1 MPKKYCNDFQLHQ
14 SILDGVNKLTANV
27 ASTLGPRGRNVI
39 LGERNKTPI
48 VTKDGVTIAKFVS
61 FEDLFE
67 DAGAQ
72 IVKQAAMQTN
82 DEAGDGTTTSTVLA
96 YAILKEAQKYIRSG
110 VSPVE
115 LKRGMDK
122 ACEKIVDYLKANAV
136 KITNKQDIENVAK
149 ISANGDA
156 VIGSL
161 VATAIDQAGKNGSVS
176 IEEARSVETSLELIE
191 GFSFDSGYI
200 SSQFITDERRAAVK
214 YEDCLVFVANYKL
227 DSIEEMLPAL
237 EMAAR
242 ESRPLVIVA
251 DEIEGQ
257 FLAALIA
264 NALRGTMRVVAIKS
278 PRYGEERQGILEDL
292 AISTGSTFFKRNGKL
307 SLKDIKLK
315 HFGRAKMVEV
325 LKNSTTIVGG
335 NGDFK
340 KIEEQ
345 IETLKEKIKQE
356 SALQICQRI
365 QERITRLASG
375 VAVIYV
381 GAPTQVEMIEK
392 KHRIEDALEAVRSAQ
407 IDGIHAGGGV
417 PLVRAAQ
424 EIRPLELSEE
434 QELGF
439 NVVLKA
445 CQAPIKQMAT
455 NADESP
461 DLIISKVLAS
471 SGNNGWDFSSNKLV
485 DMIKEGI
492 VDPARVTSCA
502 LRNAVSVA
510 STLIT
515 TNYAILEH

>member
-1 MPKKYCNDFQLHQ
+1 M
-14 SILDGVNKLTANV
+14 
-27 ASTLGPRGRNVI
+27 
-39 LGERNKTPI
+39 
-48 VTKDGVTIAKFVS
+48 
-61 FEDLFE
+61 
-67 DAGAQ
+67 
-72 IVKQAAMQTN
+72 
-82 DEAGDGTTTSTVLA
+82 
-96 YAILKEAQKYIRSG
+96 
-110 VSPVE
+110 
-115 LKRGMDK
+115 
-122 ACEKIVDYLKANAV
+122 
-136 KITNKQDIENVAK
+136 
-149 ISANGDA
+149 
-156 VIGSL
+156 
-161 VATAIDQAGKNGSVS
+161 
-176 IEEARSVETSLELIE
+176 
-191 GFSFDSGYI
+191 
-200 SSQFITDERRAAVK
+200 
-214 YEDCLVFVANYKL
+214 
-227 DSIEEMLPAL
+227 
-237 EMAAR
+237 
-242 ESRPLVIVA
+242 
-251 DEIEGQ
+251 
-257 FLAALIA
+257 
-264 NALRGTMRVVAIKS
+264 
-278 PRYGEERQGILEDL
+278 
-292 AISTGSTFFKRNGKL
+292 
-307 SLKDIKLK
+307 
-315 HFGRAKMVEV
+315 
-325 LKNSTTIVGG
+325 
-335 NGDFK
+335 
-340 KIEEQ
+340 
-345 IETLKEKIKQE
+345 
-356 SALQICQRI
+356 QICQGI

-417 PLVRAAQ
+417 PLVRATQ